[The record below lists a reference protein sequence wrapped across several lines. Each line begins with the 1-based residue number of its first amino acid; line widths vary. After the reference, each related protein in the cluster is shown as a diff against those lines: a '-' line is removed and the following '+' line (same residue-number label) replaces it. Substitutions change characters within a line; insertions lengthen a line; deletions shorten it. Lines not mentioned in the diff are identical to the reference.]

1 MTTTAIQYETII
13 GLEVHAQLLTRSKM
27 FCPCSA
33 SYADSSPN
41 THVCPICL
49 GMPGVLPVINKRA
62 VEMTI
67 MTGLALNCE
76 VPELAKF
83 DRKNYPYPDLMKG
96 YQISEYDQ
104 PLCTGGWLEIELD
117 GQRKRIGI
125 TRVHLEEDTAKLIHV
140 KSPTGE
146 TYSLVDVNRSGV
158 PLMETVSEPDMRSPE
173 EARAYL
179 VKLRQILRYLD
190 VCAGNMEEGNFRCDA
205 NVSLR
210 PMGASE
216 LGSKV
221 EVKNMNS
228 FRSVYRALNHEME
241 RQRAILDDGGR
252 IPQETRGWVD
262 DQGVTVS
269 QRSKEYAN
277 DYRYF
282 PEPDLP
288 PIVVDREWLEEIR
301 AQMPELPDAKRAR
314 FLTAYGL
321 SEYDVSLL
329 TESRGL
335 AQFFEDTVVEWR
347 RNVSGPGVPEEIR
360 GTENPKM
367 VANWVLGD
375 FSGLLNAMGLD
386 LGDPDADHTEMKL
399 TAANFAELL
408 QLLQTGKISAAS
420 AKEVLKETFES
431 GRDPKQIVEAAGL
444 VQITASGEIAAAVER
459 VLENN
464 AKAAD
469 DYRGGKEEALK
480 FLVGQVMRET
490 RGRAKPGMVHQLLKE
505 KLSGSP

>member
-1 MTTTAIQYETII
+1 MTTTAVQYETII

-49 GMPGVLPVINKRA
+49 GMPGVLPAINKRA

-67 MTGLALNCE
+67 MTGLALSCE
-76 VPELAKF
+76 IPEHAKF

-96 YQISEYDQ
+96 YQISEYDE
-104 PLCTGGWLEIELD
+104 PLCTGGWLEIEVD

-125 TRVHLEEDTAKLIHV
+125 TRVHLEEDTAKLVHV

-158 PLMETVSEPDMRSPE
+158 PLMEIVSEPDMRSSE

-210 PMGASE
+210 PAGSSE
-216 LGSKV
+216 LGGKV

-228 FRSVYRALNHEME
+228 FRSVHRALDYEVQ
-241 RQRAILDDGGR
+241 RQREILESGGR
-252 IPQETRGWVD
+252 IHQETRGWVD
-262 DQGVTVS
+262 DKALTVS

-288 PIVVDREWLEEIR
+288 PIVVGREWLEEIR
-301 AQMPELPDAKRAR
+301 VQMPELPDAKRAR
-314 FLTAYGL
+314 FLSEYEL

-329 TESRGL
+329 IETRAKADYFEAAVAL
-335 AQFFEDTVVEWR
+335 A
-347 RNVSGPGVPEEIR
+347 PEAKR
-360 GTENPKM
+360 QKRAKA
-367 VANWVLGD
+367 VANWINGELA
-375 FSGLLNAMGLD
+375 GLLNTHNMGISEAKITPKALSQLID
-386 LGDPDADHTEMKL
+386 LQEDSTISGKTAKSVFQEM
-399 TAANFAELL
+399 
-408 QLLQTGKISAAS
+408 
-420 AKEVLKETFES
+420 FES
-431 GRDPKQIVEAAGL
+431 GRDPKQIVEGSGL
-444 VQITASGEIAAAVER
+444 VQITASDEIAAAVEN

-469 DYRGGKEEALK
+469 DYRGGKEEALE

-490 RGRAKPGMVHQLLKE
+490 RGRANAKMVNQLLKE

>member
-33 SYADSSPN
+33 TYADSSPN

-76 VPELAKF
+76 VPEQAKF

-104 PLCTGGWLEIELD
+104 PLCIGGWLEIELD
-117 GQRKRIGI
+117 GQRRRIGI

-140 KSPTGE
+140 KSPAGE
-146 TYSLVDVNRSGV
+146 AYSLVDVNRSGV
-158 PLMETVSEPDMRSPE
+158 PLMEVVSEPDMRSPE

-216 LGSKV
+216 LGIKV

-228 FRSVYRALNHEME
+228 FRSVYRALNHEVE
-241 RQRAILDDGGR
+241 RQQEILDAGGR

-262 DQGVTVS
+262 DQGVTAS

-288 PIVVDREWLEEIR
+288 PIVVDRQWLEEIR

-314 FLTAYGL
+314 FLSDYGL

-329 TESRGL
+329 TETRPKADYFQAAVAL
-335 AQFFEDTVVEWR
+335 A
-347 RNVSGPGVPEEIR
+347 PEAKR
-360 GTENPKM
+360 QKRAKA
-367 VANWVLGD
+367 VANWINGELA
-375 FSGLLNAMGLD
+375 GLLNATNMGISDAKITPNALSQLID
-386 LGDPDADHTEMKL
+386 LQEDGTISGKTAKSVFQEM
-399 TAANFAELL
+399 
-408 QLLQTGKISAAS
+408 
-420 AKEVLKETFES
+420 FES
-431 GRDPKQIVEAAGL
+431 GRDPIQIVEGAGL
-444 VQITASGEIAAAVER
+444 VQITASGEIAAAIER

-490 RGRAKPGMVHQLLKE
+490 RGRANAVMVNQMLKE
-505 KLSGSP
+505 KLSDSP

>member
-1 MTTTAIQYETII
+1 
-13 GLEVHAQLLTRSKM
+13 
-27 FCPCSA
+27 
-33 SYADSSPN
+33 
-41 THVCPICL
+41 
-49 GMPGVLPVINKRA
+49 
-62 VEMTI
+62 
-67 MTGLALNCE
+67 
-76 VPELAKF
+76 
-83 DRKNYPYPDLMKG
+83 
-96 YQISEYDQ
+96 
-104 PLCTGGWLEIELD
+104 
-117 GQRKRIGI
+117 
-125 TRVHLEEDTAKLIHV
+125 
-140 KSPTGE
+140 
-146 TYSLVDVNRSGV
+146 
-158 PLMETVSEPDMRSPE
+158 
-173 EARAYL
+173 
-179 VKLRQILRYLD
+179 
-190 VCAGNMEEGNFRCDA
+190 
-205 NVSLR
+205 
-210 PMGASE
+210 MGASE

>member
-1 MTTTAIQYETII
+1 MTTTAVQYETII

-27 FCPCSA
+27 FCPCSS

-49 GMPGVLPVINKRA
+49 GMPGVLPVINRRA

-67 MTGLALNCE
+67 MTGLALNCQI
-76 VPELAKF
+76 PEQAKF

-104 PLCTGGWLEIELD
+104 PLCTGGWLEVEVD
-117 GQRKRIGI
+117 GKQKRIGI
-125 TRVHLEEDTAKLIHV
+125 TRVHLEEDTAKLVHV
-140 KSPTGE
+140 KSTTGE

-158 PLMETVSEPDMRSPE
+158 PLMEIVSEPDMRSPE

-210 PMGASE
+210 PQGSSE
-216 LGSKV
+216 LGGKV

-228 FRSVYRALNHEME
+228 FRSVYRALHFEVD
-241 RQRAILDDGGR
+241 RQREILDSGGR
-252 IPQETRGWVD
+252 IAQETRGWVD

-269 QRSKEYAN
+269 QRSKEYAD

-288 PIVVDREWLEEIR
+288 PILADRDWLDEIR
-301 AQMPELPDAKRAR
+301 ARMPELPDRKHAR
-314 FLTAYGL
+314 FQAEYGL
-321 SEYDVSLL
+321 SEYDASLL
-329 TESRGL
+329 IETRAKADYFEAAVAL
-335 AQFFEDTVVEWR
+335 A
-347 RNVSGPGVPEEIR
+347 PEGKRAKAI
-360 GTENPKM
+360 
-367 VANWVLGD
+367 ANWINGEMA
-375 FSGLLNAMGLD
+375 GLLNARNMEITEVKITPEALSQLID
-386 LGDPDADHTEMKL
+386 LQEDGTISGK
-399 TAANFAELL
+399 TAKSVFE
-408 QLLQTGKISAAS
+408 
-420 AKEVLKETFES
+420 ETFES
-431 GRDPKQIVEAAGL
+431 GREPRQIVEEGGL
-444 VQITASGEIAAAVER
+444 VQITASEEIAAAVER
-459 VLENN
+459 VLADH

-480 FLVGQVMRET
+480 FLVGQVMRQT
-490 RGRAKPGMVHQLLKE
+490 RGRANPGIVNQLLKE
-505 KLSGSP
+505 KLSDRP

>member
-1 MTTTAIQYETII
+1 MTTTAVQYETII

-33 SYADSSPN
+33 SYADSPPN

-49 GMPGVLPVINKRA
+49 GMPGVLPVINRRA

-76 VPELAKF
+76 VPEHAKF

-104 PLCTGGWLEIELD
+104 PLCTGGWLEIEVD
-117 GQRKRIGI
+117 GQQKRIGI
-125 TRVHLEEDTAKLIHV
+125 TRVHLEEDTAKLVHV

-210 PMGASE
+210 PLGSSE
-216 LGSKV
+216 LGVKV

-228 FRSVYRALNHEME
+228 FRSVYRALHYEVI
-241 RQRAILDDGGR
+241 RQREMLDSGGR

-269 QRSKEYAN
+269 QRSKEYAD

-288 PIVVDREWLEEIR
+288 PIAVDREWLEEIR
-301 AQMPELPDAKRAR
+301 ARMPELPDAKRAR
-314 FLTAYGL
+314 FQAQYVL

-329 TESRGL
+329 IETRAKADYFEATVAL
-335 AQFFEDTVVEWR
+335 A
-347 RNVSGPGVPEEIR
+347 PEENR
-360 GTENPKM
+360 GKRAKAA
-367 VANWVLGD
+367 ANWIN
-375 FSGLLNAMGLD
+375 SEMTGLLNARNMEITEVKITPETLSQLID
-386 LGDPDADHTEMKL
+386 LQEDGTISGKTAKSVFEEM
-399 TAANFAELL
+399 FE
-408 QLLQTGKISAAS
+408 TG
-420 AKEVLKETFES
+420 
-431 GRDPKQIVEAAGL
+431 GQPKQIVEEDGL
-444 VQITASGEIAAAVER
+444 VQITASDEIATAVER
-459 VLENN
+459 VLADH

-490 RGRAKPGMVHQLLKE
+490 RGRANPGIVNQLLKE
-505 KLSGSP
+505 KLRDHP

>member
-1 MTTTAIQYETII
+1 MTTTAVEYETII

-27 FCPCSA
+27 FCPCST
-33 SYADSSPN
+33 SYADSPPN
-41 THVCPICL
+41 TYVCPVCL

-62 VEMTI
+62 VEMTL

-76 VPELAKF
+76 IPAQAKF

-104 PLCTGGWLEIELD
+104 PLCTSGWLEIEVE
-117 GQRKRIGI
+117 GQRKDIGI
-125 TRVHLEEDTAKLIHV
+125 TRVHLEEDTAKLMHV

-158 PLMETVSEPDMRSPE
+158 PLMEIVSEPDMRSPE

-179 VKLRQILRYLD
+179 VKLRQILRYLE

-210 PMGASE
+210 PLGVSE
-216 LGSKV
+216 LGGKV

-228 FRSVYRALNHEME
+228 FRSVYRALHFEVQ
-241 RQRAILDDGGR
+241 RQREVLDGGGR

-269 QRSKEYAN
+269 QRSKEEAD

-288 PIVVDREWLEEIR
+288 PIVVDREWLDRIR
-301 AQMPELPDAKRAR
+301 AETPELPDAKRTRLEA
-314 FLTAYGL
+314 AYGL
-321 SEYDVSLL
+321 SAYDVTVLVE
-329 TESRGL
+329 TRAKADYFEATVAL
-335 AQFFEDTVVEWR
+335 A
-347 RNVSGPGVPEEIR
+347 PEAKR
-360 GTENPKM
+360 QTRAKA
-367 VANWVLGD
+367 VANWINGELA
-375 FSGLLNAMGLD
+375 GLLNARNMDITETKITPEALSELID
-386 LGDPDADHTEMKL
+386 LQDDGTISGKTAKSVFEEM
-399 TAANFAELL
+399 F
-408 QLLQTGKISAAS
+408 
-420 AKEVLKETFES
+420 ET
-431 GRDPKQIVEAAGL
+431 GRDPKEIVEEAGL
-444 VQITASGEIAAAVER
+444 VQITAGDEILAAIER
-459 VLENN
+459 VLEDH
-464 AKAAD
+464 AKAAE
-469 DYRGGKEEALK
+469 DYRRGKEEALK

-490 RGRAKPGMVHQLLKE
+490 RGRANPGTVNQLLKE
-505 KLSGSP
+505 KLGGNP

>member
-1 MTTTAIQYETII
+1 MTTTAVQYETII

-27 FCPCSA
+27 FCPCST
-33 SYADSSPN
+33 SYADSPPN
-41 THVCPICL
+41 TYVCPVCL

-76 VPELAKF
+76 IPAQAKF

-104 PLCTGGWLEIELD
+104 PLCVSGWLEIEVE
-117 GQRKRIGI
+117 GQRKHVGI
-125 TRVHLEEDTAKLIHV
+125 TRVHLEEDTAKLMHV

-158 PLMETVSEPDMRSPE
+158 PLMEIVSEPDMRSPE

-179 VKLRQILRYLD
+179 VKLRQILRYLE

-210 PMGASE
+210 PLGASE

-228 FRSVYRALNHEME
+228 FRSVYRALQYEVE
-241 RQRAILDDGGR
+241 RQREVLDGGDR

-269 QRSKEYAN
+269 QRSKEEAN

-288 PIVVDREWLEEIR
+288 PIVVDSEWLDRIR
-301 AQMPELPDAKRAR
+301 AETPELPDAKRAR
-314 FLTAYGL
+314 LEAEYGL
-321 SEYDVSLL
+321 SPYDVTVLV
-329 TESRGL
+329 ESRAKADYFEAAVAL
-335 AQFFEDTVVEWR
+335 A
-347 RNVSGPGVPEEIR
+347 PEAKRQKRAKAI
-360 GTENPKM
+360 
-367 VANWVLGD
+367 ANWINGD
-375 FSGLLNAMGLD
+375 LAGLLNARNMEITETRIAPQALSD
-386 LGDPDADHTEMKL
+386 LIDLQEDGTISGKTAKSVFEEMFE
-399 TAANFAELL
+399 TGRSPAE
-408 QLLQTGKISAAS
+408 
-420 AKEVLKETFES
+420 
-431 GRDPKQIVEAAGL
+431 IVEEAGL
-444 VQITASGEIAAAVER
+444 VQITAGDEILAAIER
-459 VLENN
+459 VLEDNE
-464 AKAAD
+464 KAAE
-469 DYRGGKEEALK
+469 DYRRGKEEALK

-490 RGRAKPGMVHQLLKE
+490 RGRANPGTVNQLLKE
-505 KLSGSP
+505 KLRGNP

>member
-1 MTTTAIQYETII
+1 MTTTAVQYETII

-27 FCPCSA
+27 FCPCSP
-33 SYADSSPN
+33 SYADSPPN
-41 THVCPICL
+41 THVCPVCL

-67 MTGLALNCE
+67 MTGLALNCAI
-76 VPELAKF
+76 PEQAKF

-96 YQISEYDQ
+96 YQISEYDR
-104 PLCTGGWLEIELD
+104 PLCTDGWMEIDVD

-210 PMGASE
+210 PLGSSE
-216 LGSKV
+216 LGGKV

-228 FRSVYRALNHEME
+228 FRSVYRALQFEVE
-241 RQRAILDDGGR
+241 RQREALENGER

-262 DQGVTVS
+262 DRGVTVS

-288 PIVVDREWLEEIR
+288 PIIVDREWLEEIR

-314 FLTAYGL
+314 FEAEYGL
-321 SEYDVSLL
+321 SEYDVALL
-329 TESRGL
+329 IETRAKADYFEATAAL
-335 AQFFEDTVVEWR
+335 A
-347 RNVSGPGVPEEIR
+347 PE
-360 GTENPKM
+360 PKRQKRAKA
-367 VANWVLGD
+367 VANWINSELA
-375 FSGLLNAMGLD
+375 GLLNARNMEIREVRISPEALSKLID
-386 LGDPDADHTEMKL
+386 LQEDGTISGKTAKGVFEEM
-399 TAANFAELL
+399 
-408 QLLQTGKISAAS
+408 
-420 AKEVLKETFES
+420 FES
-431 GRDPKQIVEAAGL
+431 GRQPEEIVEEAGL
-444 VQITASGEIAAAVER
+444 VQITASEEIAAAVER
-459 VLENN
+459 ALKDH

-469 DYRGGKEEALK
+469 DYRGGKQEALK

-490 RGRAKPGMVHQLLKE
+490 RGRANPETVNQLLKE
-505 KLSGSP
+505 KLDDRP

>member
-1 MTTTAIQYETII
+1 MTTTAIEYETII

-27 FCPCSA
+27 FCPCST
-33 SYADSSPN
+33 SYADSPPN

-62 VEMTI
+62 VEMTL

-76 VPELAKF
+76 IPAQAKF

-104 PLCTGGWLEIELD
+104 PLCTSGWLEIEVED
-117 GQRKRIGI
+117 QRKHIGI
-125 TRVHLEEDTAKLIHV
+125 TRVHLEEDTAKLMHV

-158 PLMETVSEPDMRSPE
+158 PLMEIVSEPDMRSPE

-179 VKLRQILRYLD
+179 VKLRQILRYLE

-205 NVSLR
+205 NVSIR
-210 PMGASE
+210 PLGASG
-216 LGSKV
+216 LGGKV

-228 FRSVYRALNHEME
+228 FRSVYRALHYEVE
-241 RQRAILDDGGR
+241 RQREIVGGGGR

-269 QRSKEYAN
+269 QRSKEEAD

-288 PIVVDREWLEEIR
+288 PIVVDREWLDRIR
-301 AQMPELPDAKRAR
+301 AETPELPDAKRAR
-314 FLTAYGL
+314 FEAEYGL
-321 SEYDVSLL
+321 SAYDVAVLV
-329 TESRGL
+329 ESRAKADYFAAAVAL
-335 AQFFEDTVVEWR
+335 T
-347 RNVSGPGVPEEIR
+347 PEAKR
-360 GTENPKM
+360 QKRAKA
-367 VANWVLGD
+367 VANWINGELA
-375 FSGLLNAMGLD
+375 GLLNARNMEITETKITPEALSELIGLQED
-386 LGDPDADHTEMKL
+386 GTISGKTAKSVFEEM
-399 TAANFAELL
+399 FE
-408 QLLQTGKISAAS
+408 TGRRPG
-420 AKEVLKETFES
+420 E
-431 GRDPKQIVEAAGL
+431 IVEEAGL
-444 VQITASGEIAAAVER
+444 VQITAGDEILAAIER
-459 VLENN
+459 VLEDH
-464 AKAAD
+464 AKAAE
-469 DYRGGKEEALK
+469 DYRRGKEEALK

-490 RGRAKPGMVHQLLKE
+490 RGRANPGTVNQLLKE
-505 KLSGSP
+505 KLGGNP

>member
-1 MTTTAIQYETII
+1 MTTTAVQYETII

-27 FCPCSA
+27 FCPCSS

-49 GMPGVLPVINKRA
+49 GMPGVLPVINRRA

-67 MTGLALNCE
+67 MTGLALNCQI
-76 VPELAKF
+76 PEQAKF

-96 YQISEYDQ
+96 YQISEFDQ
-104 PLCTGGWLEIELD
+104 PLCTDGWLEVEVD
-117 GQRKRIGI
+117 GKQTRIGI
-125 TRVHLEEDTAKLIHV
+125 TRVHLEEDTAKLAHL
-140 KSPTGE
+140 KSTTGE

-210 PMGASE
+210 PLGSSE
-216 LGSKV
+216 LGGKV

-228 FRSVYRALNHEME
+228 FRSVYRALHFEVD
-241 RQRAILDDGGR
+241 RQREILDSGGR
-252 IPQETRGWVD
+252 IAQETRGWVD

-269 QRSKEYAN
+269 QRSKEYAD

-288 PIVVDREWLEEIR
+288 PILIDRDWLEEIR
-301 AQMPELPDAKRAR
+301 ARMPELPDAKRAR
-314 FLTAYGL
+314 FQAEYGL

-329 TESRGL
+329 IETR
-335 AQFFEDTVVEWR
+335 AKADYFEAAVALT
-347 RNVSGPGVPEEIR
+347 PEAKREKR
-360 GTENPKM
+360 AKA
-367 VANWVLGD
+367 VANWINGEMA
-375 FSGLLNAMGLD
+375 GLLNARNMEITEVKITPEALSQLID
-386 LGDPDADHTEMKL
+386 LQDDGTISGK
-399 TAANFAELL
+399 TA
-408 QLLQTGKISAAS
+408 KS
-420 AKEVLKETFES
+420 VFEKMFEA
-431 GRDPKQIVEAAGL
+431 GGQPRQIVEEGGL

-459 VLENN
+459 VLADH

-469 DYRGGKEEALK
+469 DYRDGKEEALK
-480 FLVGQVMRET
+480 FLVGQIMRET
-490 RGRAKPGMVHQLLKE
+490 RGRANPEIVNQLLKE
-505 KLSGSP
+505 KLSGRP

>member
-1 MTTTAIQYETII
+1 
-13 GLEVHAQLLTRSKM
+13 
-27 FCPCSA
+27 
-33 SYADSSPN
+33 
-41 THVCPICL
+41 L
-49 GMPGVLPVINKRA
+49 GMPGVMPVINRVA
-62 VEMTI
+62 VELTI

-76 VPELAKF
+76 IAHEAKF
-83 DRKNYPYPDLMKG
+83 DRKNYHYPDLMKG
-96 YQISEYDQ
+96 YQISEYDE
-104 PLCTGGWLEIELD
+104 PLCKNGRMEIEVD
-117 GQRKRIGI
+117 GQRKQIGI
-125 TRVHLEEDTAKLIHV
+125 TRVHLEEDTAKLLHV
-140 KSPTGE
+140 KSATGE

-158 PLMETVSEPDMRSPE
+158 PLMEVVGEPDIRSPE

-228 FRSVYRALNHEME
+228 FRSVYRALNHEVE
-241 RQRAILDDGGR
+241 RQREILDDGGR

-301 AQMPELPDAKRAR
+301 AQMPELPDAKRTRLLSEYA
-314 FLTAYGL
+314 L

-329 TESRGL
+329 IETRARADYFQAAVAL
-335 AQFFEDTVVEWR
+335 A
-347 RNVSGPGVPEEIR
+347 PEAKR
-360 GTENPKM
+360 QKRAKA
-367 VANWVLGD
+367 VANWINGELA
-375 FSGLLNAMGLD
+375 GLLNARNIGISEAKITPNALSQLID
-386 LGDPDADHTEMKL
+386 LQEDGTISGKTAKSVFQEM
-399 TAANFAELL
+399 
-408 QLLQTGKISAAS
+408 
-420 AKEVLKETFES
+420 FES
-431 GRDPKQIVEAAGL
+431 GRDPNQIVEG
-444 VQITASGEIAAAVER
+444 
-459 VLENN
+459 
-464 AKAAD
+464 
-469 DYRGGKEEALK
+469 
-480 FLVGQVMRET
+480 
-490 RGRAKPGMVHQLLKE
+490 
-505 KLSGSP
+505 

>member
-1 MTTTAIQYETII
+1 
-13 GLEVHAQLLTRSKM
+13 
-27 FCPCSA
+27 

-41 THVCPICL
+41 THVCPTCL

-67 MTGLALNCE
+67 MTGLALNSK
-76 VPELAKF
+76 VPEQAKF

-96 YQISEYDQ
+96 YQISEFDQ
-104 PLCTGGWLEIELD
+104 PLCVGGWLEIDLD
-117 GQRKRIGI
+117 GQRRRLGI

-158 PLMETVSEPDMRSPE
+158 PLMEVVGEPDMHSPE

-210 PMGASE
+210 PMGDSE

-228 FRSVYRALNHEME
+228 FRSVYRALNHEVE
-241 RQRAILDDGGR
+241 RQREILDNGGR

-288 PIVVDREWLEEIR
+288 PILVDREWLEEIR
-301 AQMPELPDAKRAR
+301 AQMSELPDAKRAR
-314 FLTAYGL
+314 FLSEYGL
-321 SEYDVSLL
+321 SEYDVTLL
-329 TESRGL
+329 IETPAKADYFQAAVAL
-335 AQFFEDTVVEWR
+335 APEAKR
-347 RNVSGPGVPEEIR
+347 RKR
-360 GTENPKM
+360 AKAA
-367 VANWVLGD
+367 ANWINGD
-375 FSGLLNAMGLD
+375 LAGLLNAHNLGISEVKITPKALSQLIGLQED
-386 LGDPDADHTEMKL
+386 GTISGK
-399 TAANFAELL
+399 TAKDVF
-408 QLLQTGKISAAS
+408 QQMF
-420 AKEVLKETFES
+420 ETS
-431 GRDPKQIVEAAGL
+431 RDPKQIVEGAGL
-444 VQITASGEIAAAVER
+444 VQITASDEIAAAVER

-490 RGRAKPGMVHQLLKE
+490 RGRANAEMVNQLLKE
-505 KLSGSP
+505 KLSGNP